1 MTKVNFADAHAL
13 FLEALK
19 AVNAGARAAK
29 AKQNAAGRLRDVA
42 EKLHE
47 QYGVT
52 EASLSGGGKG
62 GKGQKGQHF
71 DTVMTWVAEAELNPA
86 ELELFMSGETGRG
99 TPGAKVRNKVSQK
112 VSRIRAAFATPE
124 EKTFWEAVQA
134 ALATQRNKFEQA
146 PLADTERREEMLA
159 AMGGEKK
166 AKQYLA
172 AFDEL
177 IAKLP
182 SK

>member
-1 MTKVNFADAHAL
+1 MSKIDFSQAHGL
-13 FLEALK
+13 FLDALK
-19 AVNAGARAAK
+19 AVNAAGRAATAGKNAK
-29 AKQNAAGRLRDVA
+29 ARLKETAAQ
-42 EKLHE
+42 LHE
-47 QYGVT
+47 QFGVT
-52 EASLSGGGKG
+52 EASLSGGGRG

-71 DTVMTWVAEAELNPA
+71 EQVCVWVAEAELNA
-86 ELELFMSGETGRG
+86 TELELFNAGEAPRG
-99 TPGAKVRNKVSQK
+99 TPEYAVRKKVTQK
-112 VSRIRAAFATPE
+112 VSRIRAAFTKPE
-124 EKTFWEAVQA
+124 EKGFWESVQA

-146 PLADTERREEMLA
+146 PLADTERREAMLA

-166 AKQYLA
+166 ARQYLA